1 VGEAIEDE
9 LGGEVAGVVAEIVT
23 NAGGAT
29 VYQPGYLPTVVK
41 AAHEAG
47 ALFIADEVAS
57 GMGRTGRWFAVDH
70 DGVVPDVMAIGK
82 GLGNG
87 FPVTAIAVKEEY
99 ADALSVSFPAT
110 SYGGNPM
117 ASAAVAAVIEVM
129 QREALVDHAA
139 DLGDFALHRLSELA
153 ARHPIVGDARGRGAL
168 LALELVKD
176 RGTKEPFPEAG
187 AFVYRHAFAHGVVSS
202 LAGHILRLTP
212 PLVMAPEIFAKGLE
226 IVEEAIAAAEAEFGY
241 A

>member
-1 VGEAIEDE
+1 
-9 LGGEVAGVVAEIVT
+9 
-23 NAGGAT
+23 
-29 VYQPGYLPTVVK
+29 
-41 AAHEAG
+41 
-47 ALFIADEVAS
+47 
-57 GMGRTGRWFAVDH
+57 
-70 DGVVPDVMAIGK
+70 MAIGK

-139 DLGDFALHRLSELA
+139 DLGDFALGRLSELA

-176 RGTKEPFPEAG
+176 PESKEPFPEAG

-202 LAGHILRLTP
+202 LSGHILRLTP
-212 PLVMAPEIFAKGLE
+212 PLVMTPEIFAKGLE
-226 IVEEAIAAAEAEFGY
+226 IIEEAIAAAEAEFGY